1 VSIAYEAA
9 AREAE
14 GKPVTFG
21 LGGAKFSTKL
31 PAEIDGFVVMELA
44 KVGVERG
51 DMDDDDE
58 DGGMEVLASF
68 YEFFDGILAP
78 AEFRRF
84 RKVARR
90 HGVPLDVLMTIA
102 KDIMPLLFGRPT
114 SPSAGSAASPMAN
127 GRSST
132 DGATSQGPAAST
144 G

>member
-1 VSIAYEAA
+1 VSIQYEAA

-21 LGGAKFSTKL
+21 LGGAKFATKA
-31 PAEIDGFVVMELA
+31 PDEIDGFVVMELS
-44 KVGVERG
+44 KVGIEEDEFG
-51 DMDDDDE
+51 EDDE
-58 DGGMEVLASF
+58 GSGMRTLAAF
-68 YEFFDGILAP
+68 FDFFDGVLVP

-84 RKVARR
+84 RKVCRR
-90 HGVPLDVLMTIA
+90 HNVPLDVIITIA

-114 SPSAGSAASPMAN
+114 TPSSSSVASPSEN

-132 DGATSQGPAAST
+132 DGVTSPGPAAST